1 MINQRCRFVENA
13 KHHKIRILVQRSN
26 QKEAL
31 VMRRVLVIIAVT
43 SVFIYGS
50 GLGAYAQE
58 PSTQAPLTLTFQDAL
73 TRARANSVQFQSALT
88 DQGVAHQDTVQAR
101 AALLPSVNYNTTYL
115 YTQGGTQP
123 TQPARF
129 IANNAVHEYL
139 SQGDVHLLVGY
150 SQFADHSRAG
160 ALEAVARAKAE
171 IAARGLVVTVIQ
183 NFYGLIAAQRKYA
196 TMQEAAAEAARFLQ
210 LSQKLENGGE
220 VAHSDVIKAQLQ
232 EQDRRRDLRE
242 AELAMEKSRLDLAV
256 LIFPNLTE
264 NFTVVDDAQ
273 LAPPLM
279 SFEEFTRAAETK
291 NPDLRAANA
300 SLQAAGYDLSSAR
313 GGYLPTLTMD
323 YFYGIDAQHFATY
336 STIDGVRLHNLGYS
350 AAATLSIPIWN
361 WGATHAKVVQADLK
375 KKQAQRELSLTQRK
389 LLANMRSLYHEAQ
402 AARDELELL
411 KSSAE
416 LAAESLRLTTLRYQG
431 GEATV
436 LEVVDAQNS
445 LTQARTAHADG
456 EVRYHTAVGNLQT
469 LTGTM

>member
-1 MINQRCRFVENA
+1 MSF
-13 KHHKIRILVQRSN
+13 
-26 QKEAL
+26 
-31 VMRRVLVIIAVT
+31 
-43 SVFIYGS
+43 
-50 GLGAYAQE
+50 GLGAFAQE
-58 PSTQAPLTLTFQDAL
+58 PSTQAHLTLTFQDAL
-73 TRARANSVQFQSALT
+73 TRARANSVQFQAALT
-88 DQGVAHQDTVQAR
+88 DQGLAHQDTVQAR

-123 TQPARF
+123 TQPVRY

-139 SQGDVHLLVGY
+139 SQGDVHLAVGY
-150 SQFADHSRAG
+150 SQFADHNRAG
-160 ALEAVARAKAE
+160 ALDAVARAKAE

-210 LSQKLENGGE
+210 LSQKLETGGE

-232 EQDRRRDLRE
+232 EQGRRRDLRE
-242 AELAMEKSRLDLAV
+242 AELGMEKSRLDLAV
-256 LIFPNLTE
+256 LIFPDFNE
-264 NFTVVDDAQ
+264 NFTVVDDGQ

-323 YFYGIDAQHFATY
+323 YFYGIDAPNFATY
-336 STIDGVRLHNLGYS
+336 STINSARIHNLGYS
-350 AAATLSIPIWN
+350 ASATLSIPIWN
-361 WGATHAKVVQADLK
+361 WGATRAKVVQADLK
-375 KKQAQRELSLTQRK
+375 RKQARRELSLTQRK
-389 LLANMRSLYHEAQ
+389 LLAEMRSLYHEAQ

-445 LTQARTAHADG
+445 LTQARTAYADG
-456 EVRYHTAVGNLQT
+456 AVRYHTALGNLQT